1 MHTFTIPGLRW
12 QYLSK
17 VNVLGTKRQTCLINK
32 IVKFLRIHC
41 NSPSINVIIWNFKEC
56 SVHFSRVPSTLLL
69 HCFVSPS
76 YRWILSC
83 HNFYYCFMHPFSKNF
98 YTIDLDMY
106 VHCTCKL
113 QRLRGGSLNCNSK
126 LWNTFISN

>member
-41 NSPSINVIIWNFKEC
+41 NSPGINVIIWNFKEC

-106 VHCTCKL
+106 AHCTCKL